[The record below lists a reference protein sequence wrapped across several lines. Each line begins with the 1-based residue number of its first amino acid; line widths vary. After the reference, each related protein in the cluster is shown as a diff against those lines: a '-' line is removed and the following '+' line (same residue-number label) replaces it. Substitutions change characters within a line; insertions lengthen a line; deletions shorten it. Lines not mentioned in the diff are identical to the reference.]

1 MHLTLSDEE
10 AKTLQAI
17 LHDYLPDLRREAAH
31 TDIAARELWHELVR
45 RTGPRGR
52 VRGDLP
58 RSAGPPAGAAPPSR
72 PGPCPTRAGGNAPAD
87 LSAPP
92 GPPTRDN
99 HDHTRS
105 EGVPAPAPGDGLPPG
120 WGSDRAGG

>member
-45 RTGPRGR
+45 REELCERLLA
-52 VRGDLP
+52 DLA
-58 RSAGPPAGAAPPSR
+58 RSAAPHAG
-72 PGPCPTRAGGNAPAD
+72 
-87 LSAPP
+87 SA
-92 GPPTRDN
+92 T
-99 HDHTRS
+99 
-105 EGVPAPAPGDGLPPG
+105 
-120 WGSDRAGG
+120 